1 MSYKR
6 IHVRVPI
13 QGEALL
19 RSCKDTSIKA
29 RTIDISH
36 GGVAIS
42 SPDEPLIEDSYDII
56 ITFGDGK
63 EIKLAAYLVRQKDG
77 VLGFRTDKI
86 DGNSLQVIT
95 DLVFAYQETTDFIKQ
110 IDEHNLFDQS
120 FIDEEGR
127 ELDITFNVDLEK
139 P

>member
-19 RSCKDTSIKA
+19 LSCKDASIKSQ
-29 RTIDISH
+29 TIDISH
-36 GGVAIS
+36 GGVAIT
-42 SPDEPLIEDSYDII
+42 SPDVPLTENTYDII
-56 ITFGDGK
+56 ITFKDGK
-63 EIKLAAYLVRQKDG
+63 KIRIAAYLVRQEGG
-77 VLGFRTDKI
+77 VLGFKTDKI
-86 DGNSLQVIT
+86 DSDSLQIIT
-95 DLVFAYQETTDFIKQ
+95 DLVFAYQETNDFIKQ
-110 IDEHNLFDQS
+110 IDEHNLFSHS
-120 FIDEEGR
+120 FIDEEGK

>member
-19 RSCKDTSIKA
+19 LSCKDTSIKA
-29 RTIDISH
+29 QTIDISH
-36 GGVAIS
+36 GGVAIT
-42 SPDEPLIEDSYDII
+42 SPDVPLTEDTYDII
-56 ITFGDGK
+56 ITFKDGK
-63 EIKLAAYLVRQKDG
+63 KIRIAAYLVRQEGG
-77 VLGFRTDKI
+77 VLGFKTDKI
-86 DGNSLQVIT
+86 DNDSLQIIT
-95 DLVFAYQETTDFIKQ
+95 DLVFAYQETNDFIKQ
-110 IDEHNLFDQS
+110 IDEHNLFGHS
-120 FIDEEGR
+120 FIDEEGK